1 MLLIDGNIVENL
13 VACFFTCLQNC
24 RYGMMNLRIESSLLV
39 LLVSKATNE
48 RWREREKCQIKRG
61 LQSEDQQSV
70 RMLKDD
76 LGG

>member
-1 MLLIDGNIVENL
+1 
-13 VACFFTCLQNC
+13 
-24 RYGMMNLRIESSLLV
+24 MMNLRIESSLLV